1 MLNRQHLI
9 WIDLIFKF
17 TFLLITIFAG
27 FSECQNIDLKRASG
41 NKDSIS
47 APLWYEMFTNIPGD
61 CVQFY
66 NTNFVSEKIPLYA
79 GVTLITA
86 GLIATDNQTWQESDK
101 LYKQS
106 PTLKRWS
113 DIFVK
118 IGDGRT
124 QFGLAGIY
132 AIYGFIAT
140 DNRAL
145 RTASQITEA
154 VLASGAVVQV
164 LKHITGRQSPFVS
177 TQTGGR
183 WDFFPNQIDYLKHV
197 PRYDA
202 YPSGHV
208 TTTLA
213 TVIVIAENYPNIK
226 WIKPLGYTMTG
237 LLAISMVNQG
247 IHWYSDY
254 PLAIVLGYT
263 FGMIAAH
270 PEGVSDLLLGKASK
284 QIQISPSFVNN
295 TFGLGIYYS
304 LN

>member
-1 MLNRQHLI
+1 VKIIYTL
-9 WIDLIFKF
+9 
-17 TFLLITIFAG
+17 LLITIVAG
-27 FSECQNIDLKRASG
+27 IPECQNVRVNGASG
-41 NKDSIS
+41 DTDSVFV
-47 APLWYEMFTNIPGD
+47 PKWYQMFTNIPGD

-66 NTNFVSEKIPLYA
+66 NTNFISEKIPLYA
-79 GVTLITA
+79 GVTLLTA
-86 GLIATDNQTWQESDK
+86 GLIATDEQTWHGSNKIYQ
-101 LYKQS
+101 QS
-106 PTLKRWS
+106 NTVKRWS

-124 QFGLAGIY
+124 QFGVAGIY
-132 AIYGFIAT
+132 AIYGFIAS

-177 TQTGGR
+177 TMPGGR
-183 WDFFPNQIDYLKHV
+183 WDFFPNQINYHKHV
-197 PRYDA
+197 PSYDA
-202 YPSGHV
+202 FPSGHV
-208 TTTLA
+208 TTALA
-213 TVIVIAENYPNIK
+213 TVVVIAENYPDIK
-226 WIKPLGYTMTG
+226 WIKPLGYTLTG
-237 LLAISMVNQG
+237 LLAISMVNTG

-254 PLAIVLGYT
+254 PLAVVFGYT

-270 PEGVSDLLLGKASK
+270 PEGVSDLLLGKAGRHV
-284 QIQISPSFVNN
+284 QISPSFVNN

>member
-1 MLNRQHLI
+1 MKFL
-9 WIDLIFKF
+9 F
-17 TFLLITIFAG
+17 TFLIITVVTG
-27 FSECQNIDLKRASG
+27 TSECQSIDMNGATG
-41 NKDSIS
+41 NTDSIFV
-47 APLWYEMFTNIPGD
+47 PKWYQMFTNIPGD

-79 GVTLITA
+79 GITVLTA
-86 GLIATDNQTWQESDK
+86 GLIVTDNQTWQGSDK
-101 LYKQS
+101 LYNQS
-106 PTLKRWS
+106 PALKRWS
-113 DIFVK
+113 NIFVK

-132 AIYGFIAT
+132 AIYGFIFS

-177 TQTGGR
+177 TRSGGR

-202 YPSGHV
+202 FPSGHV
-208 TTTLA
+208 TTTLT

-237 LLAISMVNQG
+237 LLAISMVNTG

-254 PLAIVLGYT
+254 PLAVVLGYT

-270 PEGVSDLLLGKASK
+270 PEGVSELLLGKVVK

-295 TFGLGIYYS
+295 TFGFGIQYS